1 MFICIGIH
9 VQRAEYIKIQKQ
21 CENDAAMANSW
32 RTASK
37 ESELSLASYDT
48 SLKIAREELM
58 MVERNYARVQDE
70 NRRLK
75 EALQYADN
83 VVYGPAQQGLISSLQ
98 LENRIGMRQD
108 D

>member
-1 MFICIGIH
+1 
-9 VQRAEYIKIQKQ
+9 
-21 CENDAAMANSW
+21 MANSW

-58 MVERNYARVQDE
+58 MVERNYERVYEE

-75 EALQYADN
+75 EALRYADN
-83 VVYGPAQQGLISSLQ
+83 VVYGPAQQSLLNALQ
-98 LENRIGMRQD
+98 QENRKGKVVPK
-108 D
+108 

>member
-1 MFICIGIH
+1 
-9 VQRAEYIKIQKQ
+9 VSTLLLLLLQRAEFISIQRQ
-21 CENDAAMANSW
+21 CENDAAMAHSW

-58 MVERNYARVQDE
+58 MVERNYSRVQDE

-75 EALQYADN
+75 EALQYADQ
-83 VVYGPAQQGLISSLQ
+83 VVYGPTQQ
-98 LENRIGMRQD
+98 ENRKGESICFIQYIK
-108 D
+108 